1 MNKQIVVMKGVEGFA
16 DRFQV
21 LSHLINYCKV
31 NDAILCVDWR
41 DDMWGQGTLDFWHY
55 FMIKGIKC
63 IKLENVIELV
73 KKGATMTPPHWNL
86 QNLIDPPNRTI
97 IHDRYVGPI
106 MKTTYE
112 KVPGEI
118 IVTNSRGHRMYHS
131 DNMCENICLRPE
143 IAEIVK
149 KRLENFYLPC
159 TVVHLRGT
167 DRYAESLIDDCLTKF
182 NDLPPHAKSRVYV
195 VSDMKDLIE
204 QWIAKVPQT
213 QLLNKESR
221 ILRLPFETKRGSH
234 QQQPEVLDFYDV
246 TKHELNIDTITEFI
260 GLAFAT
266 EGIGLEKSLFYQMPR
281 FMNKEGPE
289 SVGRWLNGWQPQRK
303 SLKASSL
310 NLS

>member
-1 MNKQIVVMKGVEGFA
+1 MSKQIVVMKGVEGFA
-16 DRFQV
+16 DRLQV

-63 IKLENVIELV
+63 IKLENVVELV
-73 KKGATMTPPHWNL
+73 RKGAKMTPPYWNL

-149 KRLENFYLPC
+149 KRLAEYYLPC

-167 DRYAESLIDDCLTKF
+167 DRYEESFMGETLENLKT
-182 NDLPPHAKSRVYV
+182 LPPHAKSRIYV
-195 VSDMKDLIE
+195 VSDMKDLIDK
-204 QWIAKVPQT
+204 WTNLVPQT
-213 QLLNKESR
+213 QLLNKNSN
-221 ILRLPFETKRGSH
+221 ILKLPFETKRGSH
-234 QQQPEVLDFYDV
+234 QHSSEVLDFYGV
-246 TKHELNIDTITEFI
+246 TKHEMNIDTITEFI

-266 EGIGLEKSLFYQMPR
+266 EAVGLEKSLFFQMPR
-281 FMNKEGPE
+281 FMNKEGSE
-289 SVGRWLNGWQPQRK
+289 SIARWLGGWQPQRK
-303 SLKASSL
+303 SLKPAAT
-310 NLS
+310 